1 MMLSSP
7 VLLFPGS
14 PYAGVL
20 IICLPIY
27 EQERRDKLSHE
38 EYGMQ
43 KRFRF
48 GIALGTFVVLLAL
61 VGIFGSSRLLQA
73 ANTLPGSNCTAS
85 GNAVVN
91 VTLTRGK
98 IATSLDSI
106 SPQICFRFLIENKGA
121 AAYDFLIK
129 EPGTGTVLAASTNIG
144 AGRSTSLDYMFADSP
159 SGTLVNL
166 VYTLSGQQTTLVTYQ
181 VYLAR

>member
-1 MMLSSP
+1 
-7 VLLFPGS
+7 
-14 PYAGVL
+14 
-20 IICLPIY
+20 
-27 EQERRDKLSHE
+27 
-38 EYGMQ
+38 MQ

-48 GIALGTFVVLLAL
+48 SIAIGILVVLLAI
-61 VGIFGSSRLLQA
+61 VGIFGSSRFLHA
-73 ANTLPGSNCTAS
+73 SSTLPGSNCTAS

-106 SPQICFRFLIENKGA
+106 SPLICFRFLIQNKGA

-129 EPGTGTVLAASTNIG
+129 ESGTGTVLAASTGID
-144 AGRSTSLDYMFADSP
+144 AGQTVSLDYMFADSP

-166 VYTLSGQQTTLVTYQ
+166 VYTLSGQQRVLVTYQ

>member
-1 MMLSSP
+1 
-7 VLLFPGS
+7 
-14 PYAGVL
+14 
-20 IICLPIY
+20 
-27 EQERRDKLSHE
+27 
-38 EYGMQ
+38 MQ

-48 GIALGTFVVLLAL
+48 VIVIGILVVLVAII
-61 VGIFGSSRLLQA
+61 GIFGSSRLLQA
-73 ANTLPGSNCTAS
+73 SSTLPGSNCTAS

-91 VTLTRGK
+91 VTLSRGK

-106 SPQICFRFLIENKGA
+106 SPQICFRFLIQNKGA

-129 EPGTGTVLAASTNIG
+129 EPGTGTVLAASTNI
-144 AGRSTSLDYMFADSP
+144 STGQTASLDYMFADSP

-166 VYTLSGQQTTLVTYQ
+166 VYTLSGQPAVLVTYQ